1 MFEIG
6 STLREA
12 RVRRKLTLQQIEED
26 TKIRVKYV
34 QAMENEDFDLIPSPT
49 YVKGFLR
56 TYAEYLGLDPR
67 MILDEYRSRF
77 MPNEEIAPFAGSS
90 ALGRPR
96 RPRRRSNL
104 AFVAVAALLVLALV
118 WILGRTSGEEGSGAP
133 PPVAVVT
140 SPTPSHSPSSSPI
153 VQPTKSVV
161 PYQGARL
168 VVLTQDSCWL
178 EVRRR
183 NATGE
188 VVYIGTLPGGASKS
202 FRDPQA
208 LYVRFGDPV
217 GVRVKVNG
225 GSPQGLDATVAA
237 SYLVT
242 REGMTRI

>member
-34 QAMENEDFDLIPSPT
+34 QAMENEDFDIIPSPT

-56 TYAEYLGLDPR
+56 TYSEYLGLDPR
-67 MILDEYRSRF
+67 MILDEYRSRY
-77 MPNEEIAPFAGSS
+77 MPNEEIEPFAGSS

-140 SPTPSHSPSSSPI
+140 STPPSHSASPS
-153 VQPTKSVV
+153 VQPTNPAV
-161 PYQGARL
+161 PYTGARL
-168 VVLTQDSCWL
+168 VVLTTDPCWL
-178 EVRRR
+178 EVRRGD
-183 NATGE
+183 ATGA
-188 VVYIGTLPGGASKS
+188 VVYAGTLPGGASKR

-208 LYVRFGDPV
+208 LYVRFGSPA
-217 GVRVKVNG
+217 GVQVKVNG
-225 GSPQGLDATVAA
+225 GSAKALDATGPA

-242 REGMTRI
+242 KKGMTRL

>member
-12 RVRRKLTLQQIEED
+12 RVRRKLTLQQVEED

-34 QAMENEDFDLIPSPT
+34 QAMENEDFDIIPSPT

-67 MILDEYRSRF
+67 MILDEYRTRF
-77 MPNEEIAPFAGSS
+77 MPDEEVEPFAGSS

-96 RPRRRSNL
+96 HARRRSNL

-118 WILGRTSGEEGSGAP
+118 WILGRTSSEPGSSP
-133 PPVAVVT
+133 PPPAAVASST
-140 SPTPSHSPSSSPI
+140 PSSPTSSSPK
-153 VQPTKSVV
+153 PSKTVV
-161 PYQGARL
+161 PYNGAQL
-168 VVLTQDSCWL
+168 AILAQSSCWL
-178 EVRRR
+178 EVRRGDV
-183 NATGE
+183 A
-188 VVYIGTLPGGASKS
+188 GTLLYQATLAAGASQR

-208 LYVRFGDPV
+208 LYVRFGNPA

-225 GSPQGLDATVAA
+225 GSAKALDTTLPT

-242 REGMTRI
+242 RQGMTRL

>member
-12 RVRRKLTLQQIEED
+12 RVRRKLTLQQVEED

-34 QAMENEDFDLIPSPT
+34 QAMENEDFDVIPSPT

-56 TYAEYLGLDPR
+56 TYSEYLGLDPR

-77 MPNEEIAPFAGSS
+77 MPSEQIEPFSGSS

-96 RPRRRSNL
+96 RQRRRSNL

-118 WILGRTSGEEGSGAP
+118 WILGRTSGEEGSGTP
-133 PPVAVVT
+133 PITVVT
-140 SPTPSHSPSSSPI
+140 STAPSHPTSPSA
-153 VQPTKSVV
+153 QPTKSAV
-161 PYQGARL
+161 PHKGARL
-168 VVLTQDSCWL
+168 VVLTENACWL
-178 EVRRR
+178 EVRRGT
-183 NATGE
+183 ATGK
-188 VVYIGTLPGGASKS
+188 VVYIGTLPGGASRS

-217 GVRVKVNG
+217 GVQVKVNG
-225 GSPQGLDATVAA
+225 GPAKGLDATVAA

-242 REGMTRI
+242 KEGMKRI

>member
-12 RVRRKLTLQQIEED
+12 RVRRNLTLQQVEED

-56 TYAEYLGLDPR
+56 TYSEYLGLDPR
-67 MILDEYRSRF
+67 MILDEYRTRF
-77 MPNEEIAPFAGSS
+77 MPHEETEPFAGSS

-104 AFVAVAALLVLALV
+104 AFIAVAALLVLALV
-118 WILGRTSGEEGSGAP
+118 WILGRTSGEQGTDST
-133 PPVAVVT
+133 PPVAVIT
-140 SPTPSHSPSSSPI
+140 QSASPSPSPS
-153 VQPTKSVV
+153 VKPTKSAV
-161 PYQGARL
+161 PYSGARL
-168 VVLTQDSCWL
+168 AVLAESPCWI
-178 EVRRR
+178 EVRRGS
-183 NATGE
+183 ATGTI
-188 VVYIGTLPGGASKS
+188 VYQSTLPAGATRH

-208 LYVRFGDPV
+208 IYVRFGNPA

-225 GSPQGLDATVAA
+225 KSAQTLQTTVPT

-242 REGMTRI
+242 KRGMTRL

>member
-12 RVRRKLTLQQIEED
+12 RVRRKLTLQQVEED

-34 QAMENEDFDLIPSPT
+34 QAMENEDFDVVPSPT

-56 TYAEYLGLDPR
+56 TYSEYLGLDPR

-77 MPNEEIAPFAGSS
+77 MPNEEIEPFSGSS

-96 RPRRRSNL
+96 RQRRRSNL

-118 WILGRTSGEEGSGAP
+118 WILGRTSGEQGSGAP

-140 SPTPSHSPSSSPI
+140 STPSRSVSPS

-161 PYQGARL
+161 PYKGAQL
-168 VVLTQDSCWL
+168 VVLTENPCWL
-178 EVRRR
+178 EVRRGD
-183 NATGE
+183 ATGT
-188 VVYIGTLPGGASKS
+188 VVYLATLPGGASRR

-217 GVRVKVNG
+217 GVRVRVNG
-225 GSPQGLDATVAA
+225 GPAEALGATVAA

-242 REGMTRI
+242 KEGMTGL

>member
-12 RVRRKLTLQQIEED
+12 RVRRKLTLQQVEED

-34 QAMENEDFDLIPSPT
+34 QAMENEDFDVIPSPT

-56 TYAEYLGLDPR
+56 TYTEYLGLDPR
-67 MILDEYRSRF
+67 MILDEYHSRF
-77 MPNEEIAPFAGSS
+77 MPNEEIEPFSGSS

-96 RPRRRSNL
+96 RQRRRSNL

-140 SPTPSHSPSSSPI
+140 STPSRSASPS
-153 VQPTKSVV
+153 VLPTKSVV
-161 PYQGARL
+161 PYEGAQL
-168 VVLTQDSCWL
+168 VVLTENPCWL

-183 NATGE
+183 DATGT
-188 VVYIGTLPGGASKS
+188 VVYLATLPGGASRR
-202 FRDPQA
+202 FRDRQA

-217 GVRVKVNG
+217 GVRVRVNG
-225 GSPQGLDATVAA
+225 GAAKGLDATVAA

-242 REGMTRI
+242 REGMTRL